1 MNETDVPQRGAQTYY
16 VYGSGLIAIPRNRVN
31 DVPELKSESHAA
43 EAKRAMLFAWA
54 RKLA

>member
-1 MNETDVPQRGAQTYY
+1 MNETGVPQREAQTYY